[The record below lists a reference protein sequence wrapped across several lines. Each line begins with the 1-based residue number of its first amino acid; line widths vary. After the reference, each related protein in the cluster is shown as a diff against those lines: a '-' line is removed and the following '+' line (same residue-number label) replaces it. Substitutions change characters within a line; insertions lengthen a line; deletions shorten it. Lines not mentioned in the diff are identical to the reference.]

1 MINKNK
7 NNNNKKKKKK
17 KKEKKKKKMNTLNE
31 HTVHSHPAP
40 ACHHVLALQER
51 SPMRHI
57 LPRESGTIPKEQGVS
72 DNPRWERKEAL

>member
-1 MINKNK
+1 
-7 NNNNKKKKKK
+7 
-17 KKEKKKKKMNTLNE
+17 MNTLNE

-72 DNPRWERKEAL
+72 DNPRWERKEALWHSALYKLFSNLHLR